1 MPGLIFSS
9 QGFVCPEAAP
19 QSPTPT
25 AKKRSHRATPRPR
38 RAEAAYPA
46 YPLCGDRP
54 PVRCIPT
61 NLLILVSISVT
72 YLFPIDN
79 IAQIPVVWRGE
90 PRANLH
96 LNPCPTGSTGRYKYS
111 ANKWTGP
118 PIIPQDGQDYDQQQ
132 KSSAEYGWYGG
143 EWRTIFTPYFTHACG
158 C

>member
-46 YPLCGDRP
+46 HPLCGDRP
-54 PVRCIPT
+54 PERCIPT

-79 IAQIPVVWRGE
+79 IAQIPVVWRVE

-96 LNPCPTGSTGRYKYS
+96 LTPYPTGSTRRYKYS
-111 ANKWTGP
+111 ANKWAAP
-118 PIIPQDGQDYDQQQ
+118 LLARRAGQDYDQQQ
-132 KSSAEYGWYGG
+132 KSNAEYRWYGG
-143 EWRTIFTPYFTHACG
+143 EWHIIFTPHFTHAG
-158 C
+158 GS